1 MKNVLWI
8 FFIYTLVFNLNTVTY
23 CIKNKDELNVNLSLS
38 NSSTLGTSDNQALD
52 AVQTNNDN
60 DDFELED
67 NIDEASSEIVESQVP
82 FPTDKPS
89 EIESEVLV
97 RKPRRKRRRRRKRP
111 RTSTHTYEENINHP
125 VVLNQEPLESD
136 YVEGYVRRRPIKRR
150 RRPLQRRPLIEDPLH
165 PGTGEE
171 ENILPRRKLIRR
183 PADFGNRTSSEDEK
197 RWEPITSTEEGKWK
211 IVKTTETT
219 NIVSTIT
226 PKSTTIIATTATTP
240 KTTTISPTLSTYR
253 FTDNNSKI
261 NHGDVGSLKKSNSSR
276 ADIIVLHKRPIN
288 SNLPPTS
295 AVIRRR
301 LKPQNMT
308 LEEITTIKPKI
319 TIIKEELPLS
329 LLPPDFK
336 ITEYAPPKE
345 SKNSTDDY
353 QFNDEALTKIIKEQP
368 SNKND
373 EFKFKSDSIP
383 KVKDEILSLLKTKTG
398 SSLLS
403 NVLNLRNMSLE
414 ELLQHRERG
423 SSQRHQELLDTKEES
438 IDISAD
444 EPIITENTKNFTNYL
459 IETKRLAQKSKV
471 TLQAEELND
480 LKHFKDNN
488 TDNPTQTSTKSTHL
502 DEENNDNQ
510 YKNTTNEQ
518 ISKHTQEIQ
527 IDDIKSSIQI
537 SKEKTYDH
545 EVTNFSKPS
554 TNIEHLKVEKVEQE
568 AEIGKIKLDTIFEEK
583 KVFSFP
589 TTTTYTTVDVNYQEN
604 EATSFVSK
612 TPKTRIIM
620 ETSER
625 EPRLFDSMPDF
636 SIKTTQRPLITPT
649 IPSQV
654 LFIQDTNHLD
664 KYQSYSEKNKDIN
677 EENNLEY
684 RRFEMRKLPVAVK
697 SAIIASAAILAIAVL
712 GFFVLLISCRMR
724 QKKRVLRKKSVFCQH
739 NLHHDP
745 DLRSSARSTSPVM
758 DKHCQ
763 DLAQDQYFDGYGG
776 RIDARTTANRQYY
789 LWRTLRKTFRYD

>member
-1 MKNVLWI
+1 M
-8 FFIYTLVFNLNTVTY
+8 
-23 CIKNKDELNVNLSLS
+23 
-38 NSSTLGTSDNQALD
+38 
-52 AVQTNNDN
+52 
-60 DDFELED
+60 
-67 NIDEASSEIVESQVP
+67 P
-82 FPTDKPS
+82 FPTDQPS

-111 RTSTHTYEENINHP
+111 RTSTHTYEEDINHP
-125 VVLNQEPLESD
+125 VIWNQEPLESD
-136 YVEGYVRRRPIKRR
+136 YAEGYVRRRPIKRR
-150 RRPLQRRPLIEDPLH
+150 RRPLQRRPLIE
-165 PGTGEE
+165 GGGIANE

-183 PADFGNRTSSEDEK
+183 PADFGNKTSSEDVK
-197 RWEPITSTEEGKWK
+197 RWEPMTSTEEEKWK
-211 IVKTTETT
+211 IVKTTTETT
-219 NIVSTIT
+219 NTVSSIT
-226 PKSTTIIATTATTP
+226 PKSTTIATTTITTP
-240 KTTTISPTLSTYR
+240 KTTTISPTYSTHK
-253 FTDNNSKI
+253 FTDDNTKI
-261 NHGDVGSLKKSNSSR
+261 NHRDGSLKKSNSSR
-276 ADIIVLHKRPIN
+276 ADIIVLHRRPIN

-301 LKPQNMT
+301 LKPQNTT
-308 LEEITTIKPKI
+308 LKEITTIKPKI
-319 TIIKEELPLS
+319 TVIKEELPLS

-336 ITEYAPPKE
+336 MTENAPKEPKEPKE
-345 SKNSTDDY
+345 SNNSTDDY
-353 QFNDEALTKIIKEQP
+353 QINDEALTKMMKEQP
-368 SNKND
+368 SNEND

-398 SSLLS
+398 SSLLL

-423 SSQRHQELLDTKEES
+423 SSQRHQELINTKEEP
-438 IDISAD
+438 IDVSAD

-459 IETKRLAQKSKV
+459 IETKRLAQKNKV
-471 TLQAEELND
+471 TLQTKEKND
-480 LKHFKDNN
+480 LTHFKDNN
-488 TDNPTQTSTKSTHL
+488 KDITTQASTKSTNS
-502 DEENNDNQ
+502 DEDHNNE

-518 ISKHTQEIQ
+518 VSKITQEVQ
-527 IDDIKSSIQI
+527 IDDIQSPIQI
-537 SKEKTYDH
+537 SKEKTQDH
-545 EVTNFSKPS
+545 EITNFSKPPIN
-554 TNIEHLKVEKVEQE
+554 TERINILKVEQE
-568 AEIGKIKLDTIFEEK
+568 AEIGKINLDTIFEEK

-589 TTTTYTTVDVNYQEN
+589 TTTTYTTSVNHQEN

-612 TPKTRIIM
+612 TPKTRIVI

-664 KYQSYSEKNKDIN
+664 KYQSYSDKNKDID

-739 NLHHDP
+739 NIHHDP

-763 DLAQDQYFDGYGG
+763 DQYYEGYGG
-776 RIDARTTANRQYY
+776 RIDDHTTANRQYY

>member
-1 MKNVLWI
+1 MKNVIWI
-8 FFIYTLVFNLNTVTY
+8 FLIYTLVLNLITVTY
-23 CIKNKDELNVNLSLS
+23 CIKNKEELNVDLQLSI
-38 NSSTLGTSDNQALD
+38 SSTNGKSDNQTLD
-52 AVQTNNDN
+52 ADQTNSEI

-82 FPTDKPS
+82 FPTDKSS
-89 EIESEVLV
+89 ETESEVLV

-125 VVLNQEPLESD
+125 VVWNQEPMESD
-136 YVEGYVRRRPIKRR
+136 YAEGYVRRRPIKRR
-150 RRPLQRRPLIEDPLH
+150 RRPFKRRPLIEGG
-165 PGTGEE
+165 GTADE

-183 PADFGNRTSSEDEK
+183 PADFGNKTSSEDVK
-197 RWEPITSTEEGKWK
+197 RWEPMTSTEEEKWK
-211 IVKTTETT
+211 IVKTTTETT
-219 NIVSTIT
+219 NTVSSTT
-226 PKSTTIIATTATTP
+226 PKSTTVATTTATTP
-240 KTTTISPTLSTYR
+240 KTTTISPTFSTHQ
-253 FTDNNSKI
+253 FTNDHSKI
-261 NHGDVGSLKKSNSSR
+261 NHRDESLKKSNSSR

-301 LKPQNMT
+301 FKPQNTT
-308 LEEITTIKPKI
+308 LETTTTIKPKL
-319 TIIKEELPLS
+319 TVIKEDLPLS

-336 ITEYAPPKE
+336 MTEYAPPPKE
-345 SKNSTDDY
+345 SKNNTDDY
-353 QFNDEALTKIIKEQP
+353 QINDEALTKMMKEQP

-398 SSLLS
+398 SSLLL

-423 SSQRHQELLDTKEES
+423 SSQRHQELIDTKEES
-438 IDISAD
+438 IDLSAD

-459 IETKRLAQKSKV
+459 IETKRLAQENKV
-471 TLQAEELND
+471 TLQTKELNN
-480 LKHFKDNN
+480 LKYFKDNN
-488 TDNPTQTSTKSTHL
+488 NDDTTQTPMKSTNP
-502 DEENNDNQ
+502 DEENHDNQ
-510 YKNTTNEQ
+510 YKNTANEQ
-518 ISKHTQEIQ
+518 ISNFTQGIL
-527 IDDIKSSIQI
+527 IDDIKSPIQV
-537 SKEKTYDH
+537 SKEKTHDH
-545 EVTNFSKPS
+545 EIKNFSKPPI
-554 TNIEHLKVEKVEQE
+554 NIEHLNILKIEKVEQE

-589 TTTTYTTVDVNYQEN
+589 TTTTYTTAVNNQEN

-612 TPKTRIIM
+612 TPKTRIVI

-664 KYQSYSEKNKDIN
+664 KYQSYSEKNKDID

-724 QKKRVLRKKSVFCQH
+724 QKKRVLRKRSVLCQH
-739 NLHHDP
+739 NIHHDP

-763 DLAQDQYFDGYGG
+763 DQYYDGYGG
-776 RIDARTTANRQYY
+776 RIDPHTTANRQYY

>member
-1 MKNVLWI
+1 M
-8 FFIYTLVFNLNTVTY
+8 
-23 CIKNKDELNVNLSLS
+23 
-38 NSSTLGTSDNQALD
+38 
-52 AVQTNNDN
+52 
-60 DDFELED
+60 
-67 NIDEASSEIVESQVP
+67 P

-97 RKPRRKRRRRRKRP
+97 RRPRRKRRRRRKRP

-125 VVLNQEPLESD
+125 VVWNQEPLESD
-136 YVEGYVRRRPIKRR
+136 YAEGYIRRRPIKRR
-150 RRPLQRRPLIEDPLH
+150 RRPLQRRPLIE
-165 PGTGEE
+165 GGGIAEE

-183 PADFGNRTSSEDEK
+183 PADFGNKTSSEDVK
-197 RWEPITSTEEGKWK
+197 RWEPMTSTEEEKWK
-211 IVKTTETT
+211 IVKTTTETT
-219 NIVSTIT
+219 NTVSSTT
-226 PKSTTIIATTATTP
+226 PKSITIATTTATTP
-240 KTTTISPTLSTYR
+240 KTTTISST
-253 FTDNNSKI
+253 FSTHQFSDDNIKI
-261 NHGDVGSLKKSNSSR
+261 NHRDESLKKSNSSR
-276 ADIIVLHKRPIN
+276 ADIIILHKRPIN

-301 LKPQNMT
+301 LKPQNTT

-319 TIIKEELPLS
+319 AVIKEELPLS

-336 ITEYAPPKE
+336 ITEYTPPKE

-353 QFNDEALTKIIKEQP
+353 QINDEALTKMMKEQP

-398 SSLLS
+398 SSLLL

-423 SSQRHQELLDTKEES
+423 SSQRHQELIDTKEETV
-438 IDISAD
+438 DLSAD
-444 EPIITENTKNFTNYL
+444 EPITENTKNFTNYL
-459 IETKRLAQKSKV
+459 IETKRLAQENKV
-471 TLQAEELND
+471 KLQTKELND
-480 LKHFKDNN
+480 LKNFKDNN
-488 TDNPTQTSTKSTHL
+488 NDDTTQTSMKSTNL
-502 DEENNDNQ
+502 DKENHDNQ
-510 YKNTTNEQ
+510 YKNTTNEEM
-518 ISKHTQEIQ
+518 STFTQGTQ
-527 IDDIKSSIQI
+527 IDDIKSPIQV
-537 SKEKTYDH
+537 SKENTHDQ
-545 EVTNFSKPS
+545 EITNFSKPL
-554 TNIEHLKVEKVEQE
+554 TNIEHLNILKIEKVEQE

-583 KVFSFP
+583 KVSSFP
-589 TTTTYTTVDVNYQEN
+589 TTTTYTTAVNYQEN

-612 TPKTRIIM
+612 TPKTRIVI
-620 ETSER
+620 EKSER

-664 KYQSYSEKNKDIN
+664 KYQSYSEKNKDID

-724 QKKRVLRKKSVFCQH
+724 QKKRVLRKRSVLCQH

-763 DLAQDQYFDGYGG
+763 DQYYDGYGG
-776 RIDARTTANRQYY
+776 RIDTHTTANRQYY

>member
-1 MKNVLWI
+1 M
-8 FFIYTLVFNLNTVTY
+8 
-23 CIKNKDELNVNLSLS
+23 
-38 NSSTLGTSDNQALD
+38 
-52 AVQTNNDN
+52 
-60 DDFELED
+60 
-67 NIDEASSEIVESQVP
+67 P
-82 FPTDKPS
+82 FPTDQPS

-111 RTSTHTYEENINHP
+111 RTSTHTYEEDINHP
-125 VVLNQEPLESD
+125 VIWNQEPLESD
-136 YVEGYVRRRPIKRR
+136 YAEGYVRRRPIKRR
-150 RRPLQRRPLIEDPLH
+150 RRPIQRRPLIEGGSIAD
-165 PGTGEE
+165 E

-183 PADFGNRTSSEDEK
+183 PADFGNKTSSEDVK
-197 RWEPITSTEEGKWK
+197 RWEPMTSTEEGKWK
-211 IVKTTETT
+211 IVKTTTETT
-219 NIVSTIT
+219 NTVSSIT
-226 PKSTTIIATTATTP
+226 PKSTTIATTTITTP
-240 KTTTISPTLSTYR
+240 KTTTISPTYSTHK
-253 FTDNNSKI
+253 FTDDNTKI
-261 NHGDVGSLKKSNSSR
+261 NHRDGSLKKSNSSR

-301 LKPQNMT
+301 LKPQNTT

-319 TIIKEELPLS
+319 TVIKEELPLS

-336 ITEYAPPKE
+336 MTENAPKELKEPKE
-345 SKNSTDDY
+345 SNNSTDDY
-353 QFNDEALTKIIKEQP
+353 QINDEALTKMMKEQP
-368 SNKND
+368 SNEND

-398 SSLLS
+398 SSLLL

-423 SSQRHQELLDTKEES
+423 SSQRHQELINTKEEP
-438 IDISAD
+438 IDVSAD

-459 IETKRLAQKSKV
+459 IETKRLAQENKV
-471 TLQAEELND
+471 TLQTKEKNN

-488 TDNPTQTSTKSTHL
+488 KDITTQASTKSTNS
-502 DEENNDNQ
+502 DEENHNNE

-518 ISKHTQEIQ
+518 VSKITQEVQ
-527 IDDIKSSIQI
+527 IDDIQLPIQI
-537 SKEKTYDH
+537 SKEKTHDH
-545 EVTNFSKPS
+545 EITNFSKPS
-554 TNIEHLKVEKVEQE
+554 INTERLNILKVEQE
-568 AEIGKIKLDTIFEEK
+568 AEIGKINLDTIFEEK

-589 TTTTYTTVDVNYQEN
+589 TTTTYTTAINHQEN

-612 TPKTRIIM
+612 TPKTRIVI

-664 KYQSYSEKNKDIN
+664 KYQSYSDKNKDID

-724 QKKRVLRKKSVFCQH
+724 QKKRILRKKSVFCQH
-739 NLHHDP
+739 NIHHDP

-763 DLAQDQYFDGYGG
+763 DQYYEGYGG
-776 RIDARTTANRQYY
+776 RIDDHTTANRQYY

>member
-1 MKNVLWI
+1 MKNVIWI
-8 FFIYTLVFNLNTVTY
+8 FFIYTFVFHLITVTY
-23 CIKNKDELNVNLSLS
+23 CIKNKEELNVNLKLS
-38 NSSTLGTSDNQALD
+38 NSSTQETSDVSD
-52 AVQTNNDN
+52 AQTHDADQTNNDN

-125 VVLNQEPLESD
+125 VVWNQEPLEPD
-136 YVEGYVRRRPIKRR
+136 YAEGYVRRRPIKRR
-150 RRPLQRRPLIEDPLH
+150 RRPLQRRPFIEGD
-165 PGTGEE
+165 GIAEE

-183 PADFGNRTSSEDEK
+183 PADFGNKTSGEDVK
-197 RWEPITSTEEGKWK
+197 RWEPMTSTEEGKWK
-211 IVKTTETT
+211 IVKTTTETT
-219 NIVSTIT
+219 NTVSSTT
-226 PKSTTIIATTATTP
+226 PKSTTIATTTTTP
-240 KTTTISPTLSTYR
+240 KTTTISPTFSTHK
-253 FTDNNSKI
+253 FTDDSSKI
-261 NHGDVGSLKKSNSSR
+261 INHRDGSLKKTNSSR

-301 LKPQNMT
+301 MKPQNTT

-319 TIIKEELPLS
+319 IVIKEELPLS

-336 ITEYAPPKE
+336 MTENAPQVLKE
-345 SKNSTDDY
+345 SKNNTEDY
-353 QFNDEALTKIIKEQP
+353 QINDEAITKMMKEQP

-398 SSLLS
+398 SSLLL

-423 SSQRHQELLDTKEES
+423 SSQRHQELIDTKEES
-438 IDISAD
+438 VDVIAD

-459 IETKRLAQKSKV
+459 IETKRLAQENKV
-471 TLQAEELND
+471 TLQTEELND

-488 TDNPTQTSTKSTHL
+488 EDTTTQTSTKSTNS
-502 DEENNDNQ
+502 DGENHDNQ

-518 ISKHTQEIQ
+518 VSKITQEIQ
-527 IDDIKSSIQI
+527 IDDIKSPIQI
-537 SKEKTYDH
+537 FKEKTQDH
-545 EVTNFSKPS
+545 EMTNFSKPPIN
-554 TNIEHLKVEKVEQE
+554 TERPNILKVEQE

-589 TTTTYTTVDVNYQEN
+589 TTTTYTTAVNYQEN

-612 TPKTRIIM
+612 TPKTRIVI

-625 EPRLFDSMPDF
+625 EPRLFDSLPDF

-664 KYQSYSEKNKDIN
+664 KYQSYSEKNKDID

-697 SAIIASAAILAIAVL
+697 SAIIASAAILAMAVL

-739 NLHHDP
+739 NIPHDP

-758 DKHCQ
+758 DKHF
-763 DLAQDQYFDGYGG
+763 QDQYYDGYGG
-776 RIDARTTANRQYY
+776 RIDDHTTANRQYY
-789 LWRTLRKTFRYD
+789 LWRTLRRTFRYD

>member
-1 MKNVLWI
+1 MKNVVWI
-8 FFIYTLVFNLNTVTY
+8 FLIYTLVFNLFNVTY
-23 CIKNKDELNVNLSLS
+23 CVTNKEELNANLKLS
-38 NSSTLGTSDNQALD
+38 NSSTHGTPHDHELD
-52 AVQTNNDN
+52 GEQINNDN

-82 FPTDKPS
+82 FPTNQPS
-89 EIESEVLV
+89 EIESEVPV

-125 VVLNQEPLESD
+125 VVWNQEPLEPD
-136 YVEGYVRRRPIKRR
+136 YAEGYIRRRPIKRR
-150 RRPLQRRPLIEDPLH
+150 RRPLQRRPLIE
-165 PGTGEE
+165 GGGIAEE

-183 PADFGNRTSSEDEK
+183 PADPGNKVSNEDVK
-197 RWEPITSTEEGKWK
+197 RWEPITSTEEDKWK
-211 IVKTTETT
+211 IVKTTTEIT
-219 NIVSTIT
+219 NTVSTVT
-226 PKSTTIIATTATTP
+226 PKSTTITTTTP
-240 KTTTISPTLSTYR
+240 KTSTISPTLPTQKL
-253 FTDNNSKI
+253 TDDNSNT
-261 NHGDVGSLKKSNSSR
+261 NHRDIGLLKKSNSSR
-276 ADIIVLHKRPIN
+276 ADLIILHKRPIN

-301 LKPQNMT
+301 LKPQNTTM
-308 LEEITTIKPKI
+308 EEITTIKPKI
-319 TIIKEELPLS
+319 TVIKEELPLS

-336 ITEYAPPKE
+336 MTENAPPKE

-353 QFNDEALTKIIKEQP
+353 QFNDEALTKMMKEQP
-368 SNKND
+368 NNNNN

-423 SSQRHQELLDTKEES
+423 SSQRHQELIDTKEES
-438 IDISAD
+438 IDVSAD
-444 EPIITENTKNFTNYL
+444 EPIVTENTKNFTNYL
-459 IETKRLAQKSKV
+459 IETKRLAQKNKV
-471 TLQAEELND
+471 TLQTEELND
-480 LKHFKDNN
+480 LKQTNDKNKEL
-488 TDNPTQTSTKSTHL
+488 TTQISTISTKL
-502 DEENNDNQ
+502 DEENRNNQ
-510 YKNTTNEQ
+510 YNDTTN
-518 ISKHTQEIQ
+518 KPTTKRTQEIQ
-527 IDDIKSSIQI
+527 IDDVKSTIQVDEKPLDH
-537 SKEKTYDH
+537 KE
-545 EVTNFSKPS
+545 TNFSKPLI
-554 TNIEHLKVEKVEQE
+554 NIEHLNNFKVEQE
-568 AEIGKIKLDTIFEEK
+568 AEIGKIQLDTIFEEK
-583 KVFSFP
+583 RVFSFP
-589 TTTTYTTVDVNYQEN
+589 TTTTYTTTNDKYQEN

-612 TPKTRIIM
+612 PPKTRIVI

-664 KYQSYSEKNKDIN
+664 KYQNYSDKNKDID
-677 EENNLEY
+677 EENNLVY

-697 SAIIASAAILAIAVL
+697 SAIIASAAILAIAIL
-712 GFFVLLISCRMR
+712 GFFVLLISCRIR
-724 QKKRVLRKKSVFCQH
+724 QKKRVIRKKSVFCQH

-758 DKHCQ
+758 DKNC
-763 DLAQDQYFDGYGG
+763 QDQYYDGYGG
-776 RIDARTTANRQYY
+776 RIDAHTTANRQYY

>member
-1 MKNVLWI
+1 
-8 FFIYTLVFNLNTVTY
+8 
-23 CIKNKDELNVNLSLS
+23 
-38 NSSTLGTSDNQALD
+38 
-52 AVQTNNDN
+52 
-60 DDFELED
+60 
-67 NIDEASSEIVESQVP
+67 VP
-82 FPTDKPS
+82 FPTDQPS
-89 EIESEVLV
+89 EIESEVLI

-111 RTSTHTYEENINHP
+111 RTSTHTYEEDINHP
-125 VVLNQEPLESD
+125 VIWNQEPLESD
-136 YVEGYVRRRPIKRR
+136 YAEGYVRRRPIKRR
-150 RRPLQRRPLIEDPLH
+150 RRPLQRRPLINGG
-165 PGTGEE
+165 GTADE

-183 PADFGNRTSSEDEK
+183 PADFGNKTSSEDVK
-197 RWEPITSTEEGKWK
+197 RWEPMTSTEEGKWK
-211 IVKTTETT
+211 IVKTTTETT
-219 NIVSTIT
+219 NTVSSIT
-226 PKSTTIIATTATTP
+226 PTSTTIATTTTTTP
-240 KTTTISPTLSTYR
+240 KTTTISPTYSTHT
-253 FTDNNSKI
+253 FTDDNTKI
-261 NHGDVGSLKKSNSSR
+261 NHRDGSLKKSNSSR

-301 LKPQNMT
+301 LKPQNT
-308 LEEITTIKPKI
+308 SLEEITTIKPKI
-319 TIIKEELPLS
+319 TVIKEELPLS

-336 ITEYAPPKE
+336 MTENKPNEPKE
-345 SKNSTDDY
+345 SNNSTDDY
-353 QFNDEALTKIIKEQP
+353 QINDEALTKMMKEQP
-368 SNKND
+368 GTEND
-373 EFKFKSDSIP
+373 EFKFKSDNIP

-398 SSLLS
+398 SSLLL

-423 SSQRHQELLDTKEES
+423 SSQRHQELINTKEEP
-438 IDISAD
+438 IDVSAD

-459 IETKRLAQKSKV
+459 IETKRLAQENKV
-471 TLQAEELND
+471 TLQKKERND
-480 LKHFKDNN
+480 LEHFKNN
-488 TDNPTQTSTKSTHL
+488 NKDITKQASTKSTSS
-502 DEENNDNQ
+502 DEENHNNE
-510 YKNTTNEQ
+510 YKNTINEQ
-518 ISKHTQEIQ
+518 VSNMTQEVQ
-527 IDDIKSSIQI
+527 IDDIQSPIQI
-537 SKEKTYDH
+537 SKGKTQDQAI
-545 EVTNFSKPS
+545 TNFSKPPIN
-554 TNIEHLKVEKVEQE
+554 TEHLNILKVEQE
-568 AEIGKIKLDTIFEEK
+568 AEIGKINLDTIFEEK

-589 TTTTYTTVDVNYQEN
+589 TTTTYTTSVNHQEN

-612 TPKTRIIM
+612 TPKTRIVI

-625 EPRLFDSMPDF
+625 EPRLFDSLPDF

-664 KYQSYSEKNKDIN
+664 KYQSYSDKNKDID

-739 NLHHDP
+739 NIHHDP

-763 DLAQDQYFDGYGG
+763 DQYYEGYGG
-776 RIDARTTANRQYY
+776 RIDDHTTANHRQYY